1 MRALLLLLGRRTT
14 RGSYQEVDRGT
25 RLALDRAEHLFGP
38 VDPQRHAAHT
48 KVGADI
54 VGGIQHSWIG
64 RAAHAAGQVRRI
76 MRDYEY

>member
-1 MRALLLLLGRRTT
+1 M
-14 RGSYQEVDRGT
+14 
-25 RLALDRAEHLFGP
+25 ALDRAEHLFGP